1 MYQNPTGLPY
11 CEQPPVLGVLSCQW
25 LPNNQKSISPF
36 RKHSQCCG
44 FLCSFPF
51 PFLFSPFPFSFFS
64 FLLSPF
70 LSLFFPPFSTTLL
83 SSSPFL
89 LYHHYYYCSPY
100 YIQHKTSGCASP
112 VWMVPSMG
120 CPDSPASNWLW
131 IRLVALTVSFLTT
144 GVLQA
149 ISHLIKSHQ
158 NADHQYMVGKGILTS
173 LTLLPI
179 PQLTYLRRGKL

>member
-64 FLLSPF
+64 FLHSPF
-70 LSLFFPPFSTTLL
+70 LSLFFLPFSTTLL

-120 CPDSPASNWLW
+120 YPDSPASNWLW
-131 IRLVALTVSFLTT
+131 IRLVALTVSVSHYWCPPGYITPDKT
-144 GVLQA
+144 PPKCWSPIYGRERHPHKPYSA
-149 ISHLIKSHQ
+149 SHPTAHISQ
-158 NADHQYMVGKGILTS
+158 E
-173 LTLLPI
+173 
-179 PQLTYLRRGKL
+179 R